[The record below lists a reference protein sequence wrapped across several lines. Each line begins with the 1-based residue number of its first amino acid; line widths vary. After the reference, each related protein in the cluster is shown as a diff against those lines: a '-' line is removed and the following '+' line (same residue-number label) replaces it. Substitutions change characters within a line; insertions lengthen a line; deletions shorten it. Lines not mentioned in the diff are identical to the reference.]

1 MAGDAGGLS
10 ADVLTGEGEE
20 AEGEDECACAPMRR
34 VCAVRNSI
42 SAVATRFCDTVLTRA
57 VMKEKLLEMIW
68 FFFHGKDRKVGKRKS
83 GEEREEESFRNELI
97 RRGFALD
104 IH

>member
-20 AEGEDECACAPMRR
+20 AEGEDEECACAPMRR

-57 VMKEKLLEMIW
+57 VMKEKLLER
-68 FFFHGKDRKVGKRKS
+68 FFFPGIK
-83 GEEREEESFRNELI
+83 
-97 RRGFALD
+97 
-104 IH
+104 

>member
-1 MAGDAGGLS
+1 
-10 ADVLTGEGEE
+10 
-20 AEGEDECACAPMRR
+20 MRR

-42 SAVATRFCDTVLTRA
+42 SAVATRFCDSVLTRA
-57 VMKEKLLEMIW
+57 VMKEKLLEMIV
-68 FFFHGKDRKVGKRKS
+68 FSGIRQEMGEKES
-83 GEEREEESFRNELI
+83 GEEREEESFRTELI

>member
-20 AEGEDECACAPMRR
+20 AEGEDEECACAPMRR

-57 VMKEKLLEMIW
+57 VMKEKLLFEKNPGNG
-68 FFFHGKDRKVGKRKS
+68 GKGKWR
-83 GEEREEESFRNELI
+83 GERRRSF
-97 RRGFALD
+97 
-104 IH
+104 